1 MLSTFDQLT
10 GFKMVVRNE
19 KQSFVVV
26 ANRLPVEQRG
36 SEWVSSPGG
45 LVSAVAPIVRKAS
58 GAWIGWAGACEEEV
72 EPFWFDDMNL
82 VPIQL
87 ESEDFRRYYEGFSN
101 ATLWPLYHDLVV
113 APKFH
118 RSWWNAYQAVN
129 ARFAQAAVDFAAPGA
144 TVWVHDFHLQLVP
157 EMIRVQRP
165 DVRIGFFSHIPFP
178 SVELFAQLPWRDAIL
193 RGLLGADVIGFQ
205 RRSDVR
211 NFDNACLR
219 LLGADTSA
227 STSVVN
233 AYPISIDTGKITEL
247 ARSEEV
253 RKQADEIRSDLGYPE
268 TLIVGID
275 RLDYTKGIIHRLRAY
290 QELLEDKALDA
301 HHTQLV
307 QVAVPSREEIPA
319 YQELRDEVD
328 RLVGCINGEFGSLD
342 GAAVHY
348 SHRSY
353 SLESLTALYLAADVL
368 LVSSLRDGMN
378 LVAKEY
384 VTARRGRGGALI
396 LSEFAG
402 AADELD
408 QALLVNPHD
417 LDGLKQSIRQ
427 AVHMP
432 DDEGRARIDS
442 MADVVATHDV
452 HWWARSF
459 LNDLQTVTPL
469 AATTAAHLAEEFT
482 EVLEESGLRIDTGV
496 EGVNHASRTSN
507 TENLRGTTS
516 S

>member
-1 MLSTFDQLT
+1 MT
-10 GFKMVVRNE
+10 VRDE

-36 SEWVSSPGG
+36 TEWVSSPGG
-45 LVSAVAPIVRKAS
+45 LVSAVAPVVRKNS
-58 GAWIGWAGACEEEV
+58 GAWIGWSGLCEDEV
-72 EPFWFDDMNL
+72 DPFWFDDMNL

-113 APKFH
+113 SPQYH
-118 RSWWNAYQAVN
+118 RSWWNAYTTVN
-129 ARFAQAAVDFAAPGA
+129 ARFAQAAVDVAAPGA
-144 TVWVHDFHLQLVP
+144 TVWIHDFHLQLVP
-157 EMIRVQRP
+157 EMIRAQRP
-165 DVRIGFFSHIPFP
+165 DVRIGFFSHVPFP

-219 LLGADTSA
+219 LLGADMST

-233 AYPISIDTGKITEL
+233 AYPISIDTHEITEL

-253 RKQADEIRSDLGYPE
+253 RKQARDIRRDMGYPD
-268 TLIVGID
+268 TLIVGVD
-275 RLDYTKGIIHRLRAY
+275 RLDYTKGIVHRLRSY
-290 QELLEDKALDA
+290 QELLEDEDFHA
-301 HHTQLV
+301 HNTQLV
-307 QVAVPSREEIPA
+307 QVAVPSREAIPA
-319 YQELRDEVD
+319 YQELRDEVG
-328 RLVGCINGEFGSLD
+328 RLVGHINGEFGALD

-348 SHRSY
+348 SHQSH

-368 LVSSLRDGMN
+368 LVTSLRDGMN

-384 VTARRGRGGALI
+384 VTARRNCGGALV

-417 LDGLKQSIRQ
+417 IDGLKQAIWE
-427 AVHMP
+427 AVNMS
-432 DDEGRARIDS
+432 EEAGRARIDS
-442 MADVVATHDV
+442 MADLVDEHDV

-459 LNDLQTVTPL
+459 LNDLQTVRPV
-469 AATTAAHLAEEFT
+469 AATIANLADEFDDAF
-482 EVLEESGLRIDTGV
+482 ENSGP
-496 EGVNHASRTSN
+496 RT
-507 TENLRGTTS
+507 TTS
-516 S
+516 STATAPAPARTRQRAVDSGRRN